1 MISGVKCLIEEEL
14 SVSKQSYK
22 LIMNLS
28 KIRSGSNNQMCI
40 FADPILSTLK
50 EMLGIE
56 KDALKLRVLEL
67 MVEIASLSEEHM
79 NLVAQEGFLKSLFQ
93 DLKKDSDVLV
103 QLNAIELV
111 SNLAESPQGFRY
123 LNSLNILTQ
132 MDSRLNEISSG
143 ALAHFLMPGYIKFFG
158 RLAHHKPSSF
168 TSDYPNFT
176 SILINM
182 LNNDSDQDQ
191 QLLAMEVL
199 AHVGLKWQGKKM
211 LLENK
216 SIQDQLYDKLR
227 SKLKSGTSEAKVRVL
242 DVFADLIRMHDS
254 DQDQDMIDDTLAKEL
269 FEKLYGEDSMN
280 FFTDLARKPF
290 ADISKGA
297 FNVLMAASTYS
308 WGIEM
313 LRNVA
318 GFFEYLLDRGTAK
331 DKETKDRKYALIVSV
346 CGQGQA
352 NNIIPAEVMKQLI
365 TYTKQGAYYVESI
378 VEVAIDEQ

>member
-1 MISGVKCLIEEEL
+1 MIEEEL

-28 KIRSGSNNQMCI
+28 KIRSGSSNQIYI
-40 FADPILSTLK
+40 FTDPILSTLK

-67 MVEIASLSEEHM
+67 MVDISRHSDEHM
-79 NLVAQEGFLKSLFQ
+79 NNVAKEGFLQSLFD
-93 DLKKDSDVLV
+93 DLKKDQDVLV

-111 SNLAESPQGFRY
+111 SNLAESKHGFDY
-123 LNSLNILTQ
+123 LNSLTILTQ

-143 ALAHFLMPGYIKFFG
+143 SLSHFLMPGYIKFFG
-158 RLAHHKPSSF
+158 RLAHHKPSTFS
-168 TSDYPNFT
+168 TDYPIFK

-182 LNNDSDQDQ
+182 LNNDSDQEQ
-191 QLLAMEVL
+191 QLLALEVL
-199 AHVGLKWQGKKM
+199 AHVSLKQEGKQM
-211 LLENK
+211 LLNNVNK
-216 SIQDQLYDKLR
+216 SIQDLLYENLR
-227 SKLKSGTSEAKVRVL
+227 SKLKSGTSEAKVRAL
-242 DVFADLIRMHDS
+242 DVFSDLIRMHDS
-254 DQDQDMIDDTLAKEL
+254 DQDLIDDNLAKEL
-269 FEKLYGEDSMN
+269 FEKLYGLQTME

-297 FNVLMAASTYS
+297 YNVLMATTVYS

-318 GFFEYLLDRGTAK
+318 GFFEYLLDRSTAK
-331 DKETKDRKYALIVSV
+331 EKEAKDRKYALIVSV
-346 CGQGQA
+346 CGQSQVH
-352 NNIIPAEVMKQLI
+352 NIIPPEVLKQLI